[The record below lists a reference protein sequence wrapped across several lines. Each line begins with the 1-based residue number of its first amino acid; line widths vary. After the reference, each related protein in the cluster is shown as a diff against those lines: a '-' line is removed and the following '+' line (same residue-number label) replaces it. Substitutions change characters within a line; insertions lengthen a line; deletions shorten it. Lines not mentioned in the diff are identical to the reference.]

1 MSKKICICT
10 TLWSSINNWIVP
22 FLHEYNQRG
31 IEVTIVCNMDEAF
44 ENGLK
49 ERFPFVHTHRIN
61 FPRGMNALGSI
72 KSIWSLYKFLKQGK
86 FDLVQYSTPNASMYG
101 AVASKL
107 AKVPV
112 RLYCQWGM
120 VYVTMSG
127 LKRKVFETI
136 ERMVCKFSTHVQ
148 PDSYGNL
155 NFCREQG
162 LYDDKKSCV
171 IWNGSA
177 KGLDLTAFDISKKS
191 LCAGEIKAK
200 YNIPANVPVV
210 GFVGRLGRE
219 KGCHE
224 LLKAFQNVKKEFP
237 SARLLFVGPI
247 EKKETMDPE
256 MLDYFEN
263 CDDIIKTDRVSNVEK
278 YTSAMDVYVLPS
290 YREGFGMGV
299 VEASAMGVPV
309 VVTKYPGPSSAME
322 DGVTGYS
329 VPVGDVDLL
338 TGYILQFLR
347 DSKMAREF
355 GSQGRKWVE
364 ERFDQKIFIEKYME
378 NRMGLLEIIK
388 DFSIK

>member
-1 MSKKICICT
+1 MSKKVCICT

-22 FLHEYNQRG
+22 FLNEYNQRG
-31 IEVTIVCNMDEAF
+31 VEVTIVCNMDETF
-44 ENGLK
+44 ESSLK
-49 ERFPFVHTHRIN
+49 ERFPFVNTHRIN

-72 KSIWSLYKFLKQGK
+72 KSIWALYKFLKQEE

-101 AVASKL
+101 AIASRL
-107 AKVPV
+107 AHVPA

-120 VYVTMSG
+120 VYVTMGG

-136 ERMVCKFSTHVQ
+136 ERMVCRLSTHVQ

-162 LYDDKKSCV
+162 LYDDRKSCV

-177 KGLDLTAFDISKKS
+177 KGLDLTAFDITKKGIY
-191 LCAGEIKAK
+191 AEEIKAK
-200 YNIPANVPVV
+200 YNIPAGVPVV

-237 SARLLFVGPI
+237 SAKLLFVGPI

-256 MLDYFEN
+256 ILDYFEN
-263 CDDIIKTDRVSNVEK
+263 CNDVIKTDRVSNVEK

-309 VVTKYPGPSSAME
+309 IVTQYPGPSSAME
-322 DGVTGYS
+322 DGVTGYC
-329 VPVGDVDLL
+329 VPVKDVDLL
-338 TGYILQFLR
+338 TKHILDFLR
-347 DSKMAREF
+347 NPEDAERI
-355 GSQGRKWVE
+355 GRQGRKWVE
-364 ERFDQKIFIEKYME
+364 ERFDQKIFIEKYMA
-378 NRMGLLEIIK
+378 NRMDLLNYSGK
-388 DFSIK
+388 

>member
-1 MSKKICICT
+1 MSKKVCICT

-22 FLHEYNQRG
+22 FLNEYNQRG
-31 IEVTIVCNMDEAF
+31 VEVTIVCNMDEAF
-44 ENGLK
+44 ENSLK
-49 ERFPFVHTHRIN
+49 QRFPFVHTHRIN

-72 KSIWSLYKFLKQGK
+72 KSIWALYKFLKKGK

-101 AVASKL
+101 AIASRL
-107 AKVPV
+107 AGVPA

-120 VYVTMSG
+120 VYVTMGG

-136 ERMVCKFSTHVQ
+136 ERMVCRFSTHVQ

-177 KGLDLTAFDISKKS
+177 KGLDLTAFDISKKNIY
-191 LCAGEIKAK
+191 AEEIKAR
-200 YNIPANVPVV
+200 YNIPAGVPVV

-237 SARLLFVGPI
+237 SAKLLFVGPI

-256 MLDYFEN
+256 ILDYFEN
-263 CDDIIKTDRVSNVEK
+263 CDDVIKTDRVSNVEK

-309 VVTKYPGPSSAME
+309 VVTQYPGPSSAME
-322 DGVTGYS
+322 EGVSGYS
-329 VPVGDVDLL
+329 VPVKDVELL
-338 TGYILQFLR
+338 TKYILDFLR
-347 DSKMAREF
+347 NPEEVERIGK
-355 GSQGRKWVE
+355 QGRNWVE
-364 ERFDQKIFIEKYME
+364 ERFDQRIFIEKYME
-378 NRMGLLEIIK
+378 NRMQILHNC
-388 DFSIK
+388 DRR

>member
-1 MSKKICICT
+1 MSKQVCICT

-22 FLHEYNQRG
+22 FLNEYNQRG
-31 IEVTIVCNMDEAF
+31 VEVTIVCNMDEAF
-44 ENGLK
+44 ENNLK
-49 ERFPFVHTHRIN
+49 ERFPYVHTHRIN

-72 KSIWSLYKFLKQGK
+72 KSIWALYRFLKKGK

-101 AVASKL
+101 AIASRL
-107 AKVPV
+107 AGVPA

-120 VYVTMSG
+120 VYVTMGG
-127 LKRKVFETI
+127 LKRKVFESI
-136 ERMVCKFSTHVQ
+136 ERMVCRFSTHVQ

-177 KGLDLTAFDISKKS
+177 KGLDLTAFDISKKNIY
-191 LCAGEIKAK
+191 AEEIKAK
-200 YNIPANVPVV
+200 YNIPAGVPVV

-237 SARLLFVGPI
+237 SAKLLFVGPI

-256 MLDYFEN
+256 ILDYFEN
-263 CDDIIKTDRVSNVEK
+263 CGDVIKTDRVSNVEK

-309 VVTKYPGPSSAME
+309 VVTQYPGPSSAME
-322 DGVTGYS
+322 EGVSGYS
-329 VPVGDVDLL
+329 VPVKDVELL
-338 TGYILQFLR
+338 TKYILDFLR
-347 DSKMAREF
+347 NPEEAERIGK
-355 GSQGRKWVE
+355 QGRKWVE
-364 ERFDQKIFIEKYME
+364 ERFDQRIFIEKYME
-378 NRMGLLEIIK
+378 NRMYIINN
-388 DFSIK
+388 STRR

>member
-1 MSKKICICT
+1 MSKKVCICT

-22 FLHEYNQRG
+22 FLNEYHQRG
-31 IEVTIVCNMDEAF
+31 VEVTIVCNMDEAF
-44 ENGLK
+44 ENTLK
-49 ERFPFVHTHRIN
+49 ERYPFVHTHKIN

-72 KSIWSLYKFLKQGK
+72 KSIWALYKFLKRGK

-101 AVASKL
+101 AIASRL
-107 AKVPV
+107 AHVPA

-120 VYVTMSG
+120 VYVTMGG
-127 LKRKVFETI
+127 LKRKVFESI
-136 ERMVCKFSTHVQ
+136 ERMVCRFSTHVQ

-177 KGLDLTAFDISKKS
+177 KGLDLKAFDISKKK
-191 LCAGEIKAK
+191 LYAEEIKAK
-200 YNIPANVPVV
+200 YNIPADVPVV
-210 GFVGRLGRE
+210 GFVGRLGCE

-224 LLKAFQNVKKEFP
+224 LLRAFQNVKKEFP
-237 SARLLFVGPI
+237 SAKLLFVGPI

-256 MLDYFEN
+256 ILDYFET
-263 CDDIIKTDRVSNVEK
+263 CDDVIKTDRVSNVEK

-309 VVTKYPGPSSAME
+309 VVTQYPGPSSAME
-322 DGVTGYS
+322 EGVSGYS
-329 VPVGDVDLL
+329 VPVKDVDLL
-338 TGYILQFLR
+338 TKYILDFLR
-347 DSKMAREF
+347 NPEEAQRI
-355 GSQGRKWVE
+355 GRQGRKWVE
-364 ERFDQKIFIEKYME
+364 DRFDQKIFIEKYMQ
-378 NRMGLLEIIK
+378 NRMDLLGIK
-388 DFSIK
+388 

>member
-1 MSKKICICT
+1 MSKKVCICT

-22 FLHEYNQRG
+22 FLNEYNQRG
-31 IEVTIVCNMDEAF
+31 VEVTIVCNMDEAF
-44 ENGLK
+44 ENNLK

-72 KSIWSLYKFLKQGK
+72 KSIWALYKFLKKGK

-101 AVASKL
+101 AIASRL
-107 AKVPV
+107 AGVPA

-136 ERMVCKFSTHVQ
+136 ERMVCRFSTHVQ

-191 LCAGEIKAK
+191 IYAEEIKSK
-200 YNIPANVPVV
+200 YNIPADVPVV

-237 SARLLFVGPI
+237 SAKLLFVGPI
-247 EKKETMDPE
+247 EKIETMDPE
-256 MLDYFEN
+256 ILDYFEN
-263 CDDIIKTDRVSNVEK
+263 CDDVIKTDRVSNVEK

-309 VVTKYPGPSSAME
+309 VVTQYPGPSSAME
-322 DGVTGYS
+322 EGVSGYS
-329 VPVGDVDLL
+329 VPVKDVELLTKYILDLL
-338 TGYILQFLR
+338 RNPEQAERIGL
-347 DSKMAREF
+347 
-355 GSQGRKWVE
+355 QGRKWVE
-364 ERFDQKIFIEKYME
+364 ERFDQKIFIDKYME
-378 NRMGLLEIIK
+378 NRMELLGIMY
-388 DFSIK
+388 

>member
-1 MSKKICICT
+1 MSKKVCICT

-22 FLHEYNQRG
+22 FLNEYNQRG
-31 IEVTIVCNMDEAF
+31 VEVTIVCNMDEAF
-44 ENGLK
+44 ENNLK

-72 KSIWSLYKFLKQGK
+72 KSIWALYKFLKKGK

-101 AVASKL
+101 AIASRL
-107 AKVPV
+107 AGVPA

-120 VYVTMSG
+120 VYVTMGG
-127 LKRKVFETI
+127 LKRKVFESI
-136 ERMVCKFSTHVQ
+136 ERMVCRFSTHVQ

-177 KGLDLTAFDISKKS
+177 KGLDLTAFDISKKNIY
-191 LCAGEIKAK
+191 AEEIKAK
-200 YNIPANVPVV
+200 YNIPAGVPVV

-224 LLKAFQNVKKEFP
+224 LLKAFQNIKKEFP
-237 SARLLFVGPI
+237 SAKLLFVGPI

-256 MLDYFEN
+256 ILDYFEN
-263 CDDIIKTDRVSNVEK
+263 CDDVIKTDRVSNVEK

-309 VVTKYPGPSSAME
+309 VVTQYPGPSSAME
-322 DGVTGYS
+322 EGVSGYS
-329 VPVGDVDLL
+329 VPVKDVGLL
-338 TGYILQFLR
+338 TKYILDFLR
-347 DSKMAREF
+347 NPEEAERI
-355 GSQGRKWVE
+355 GRQGRQWVE
-364 ERFDQKIFIEKYME
+364 ERFDQRIFIEKYME
-378 NRMGLLEIIK
+378 NRMYIINN
-388 DFSIK
+388 STRR

>member
-22 FLHEYNQRG
+22 FLNEYHKRG
-31 IEVTIVCNMDEAF
+31 VDVTIVCNMGANF
-44 ENGLK
+44 EGQLK
-49 ERFPFVHTHRIN
+49 ERYPFIHTRRID
-61 FPRGMNALGSI
+61 FPRGMSVLGSL
-72 KSIWSLYKFLKQGK
+72 KSIWKLYAFLRKEK
-86 FDLVQYSTPNASMYG
+86 FDMIQYSTPNASMYG
-101 AVASKL
+101 AVAGKL

-120 VYVTMSG
+120 VYVTMQG
-127 LKRKVFETI
+127 IKRKIFETI
-136 ERMVCKFSTHVQ
+136 ERMVCRFSTHVQ

-155 NFCREQG
+155 MFCRENG

-177 KGLDLTAFDISKKS
+177 KGLDLCAYDITKKD
-191 LCAGEIKAK
+191 LYAKEIKLK
-200 YNIPANVPVV
+200 YNIPEGVPVV

-224 LLKAFQNVKKEFP
+224 LFKAFQNIKKEFP
-237 SARLLFVGPI
+237 TARLLFVGPI
-247 EKKETMDPE
+247 EKKETIEPE
-256 MLDYFEN
+256 MLHYFET
-263 CDDIIKTDRVSNVEK
+263 CDDIIKTDRVTNVEK

-338 TGYILQFLR
+338 TDYILNFLR
-347 DSKMAREF
+347 DSKKAKEI
-355 GSQGRKWVE
+355 GLQGRKWVE
-364 ERFDQKIFIEKYME
+364 ERFDRKVFIEKYME
-378 NRMGLLEIIK
+378 NRMNLLNK
-388 DFSIK
+388 K

>member
-1 MSKKICICT
+1 MSKKVCICT

-22 FLHEYNQRG
+22 FLNEYNQRG
-31 IEVTIVCNMDEAF
+31 VEVTIVCNMDEAF
-44 ENGLK
+44 ENNLK

-72 KSIWSLYKFLKQGK
+72 KSIWALYKFLKKGK

-101 AVASKL
+101 AIASRL
-107 AKVPV
+107 AGVPA

-120 VYVTMSG
+120 VYVTMGG
-127 LKRKVFETI
+127 LKRKVFESI
-136 ERMVCKFSTHVQ
+136 ERMVCRFSTHVQ

-162 LYDDKKSCV
+162 IYDDKKSCV

-191 LCAGEIKAK
+191 LYAEEIKAK
-200 YNIPANVPVV
+200 YNIPTDVPVV

-224 LLKAFQNVKKEFP
+224 LLKAFRNVKKEFP
-237 SARLLFVGPI
+237 SAKLLFVGPI

-256 MLDYFEN
+256 ILDYFEN
-263 CDDIIKTDRVSNVEK
+263 CDDVIKTDRVSNVEK

-309 VVTKYPGPSSAME
+309 VVTQYPGPSSAME
-322 DGVTGYS
+322 EGVSGYS
-329 VPVGDVDLL
+329 VPVKDVELL
-338 TGYILQFLR
+338 TKYILDFLR
-347 DSKMAREF
+347 NPEEAERIGK
-355 GSQGRKWVE
+355 QGRKWVE
-364 ERFDQKIFIEKYME
+364 ERFDQRIFIEKYME
-378 NRMGLLEIIK
+378 NRMYIINN
-388 DFSIK
+388 STRR

>member
-1 MSKKICICT
+1 MSKKVCICT

-22 FLHEYNQRG
+22 FLNEYNQRG
-31 IEVTIVCNMDEAF
+31 VEVTIVCNMDEAF
-44 ENGLK
+44 ENNLK

-72 KSIWSLYKFLKQGK
+72 KSIWALYKFLKRGK
-86 FDLVQYSTPNASMYG
+86 FDLIQYSTPNASMYG
-101 AVASKL
+101 AIASRL
-107 AKVPV
+107 AGVPA

-120 VYVTMSG
+120 VYVTMGG
-127 LKRKVFETI
+127 LKRKVFESI
-136 ERMVCKFSTHVQ
+136 ERMVCRFSTHVQ

-162 LYDDKKSCV
+162 LYDEKKSCV

-177 KGLDLTAFDISKKS
+177 KGLDLTAFDISKKNIY
-191 LCAGEIKAK
+191 AEEIKVK
-200 YNIPANVPVV
+200 YNIPAGVPVV

-237 SARLLFVGPI
+237 SAKLLFVGPI

-256 MLDYFEN
+256 ILDYFEN
-263 CDDIIKTDRVSNVEK
+263 CDDVIKTDRVSNVEK

-299 VEASAMGVPV
+299 VEASAIGVPV
-309 VVTKYPGPSSAME
+309 VVTQYPGPSSAME
-322 DGVTGYS
+322 EGVSGYS
-329 VPVGDVDLL
+329 VPVKDVELL
-338 TGYILQFLR
+338 TKYILDFLR
-347 DSKMAREF
+347 NPEEAERIGK
-355 GSQGRKWVE
+355 QGRKWVE
-364 ERFDQKIFIEKYME
+364 ERFDQRIFIEKYME
-378 NRMGLLEIIK
+378 NRMELLGIK
-388 DFSIK
+388 KDL

>member
-1 MSKKICICT
+1 MPKKICICT

-22 FLHEYNQRG
+22 FLNEYNQRG
-31 IEVTIVCNMDEAF
+31 VEVTIICNMDDAF
-44 ENGLK
+44 ENKLK
-49 ERFPFVHTHRIN
+49 EQFPFVHTHRIN
-61 FPRGMNALGSI
+61 FPRGMNVLGSI
-72 KSIWSLYKFLKQGK
+72 KSTLALYKFLKRGK

-101 AVASKL
+101 AIASRM
-107 AKVPV
+107 ARVPA

-136 ERMVCKFSTHVQ
+136 ERMVCRFSTHVQ

-191 LCAGEIKAK
+191 LYAEEIKAK
-200 YNIPANVPVV
+200 YNIPTDVPVV

-237 SARLLFVGPI
+237 SAKLLFVGPI
-247 EKKETMDPE
+247 EKKETMDSE
-256 MLDYFEN
+256 ILDYFEN
-263 CDDIIKTDRVSNVEK
+263 CDDVIKTDRVSNVEK

-309 VVTKYPGPSSAME
+309 VVTQYPGPSSAME
-322 DGVTGYS
+322 EGVSGYS
-329 VPVGDVDLL
+329 VPVKDVELL
-338 TGYILQFLR
+338 TKYILDFLR
-347 DSKMAREF
+347 NPEEAERIGK
-355 GSQGRKWVE
+355 QGRKWVE
-364 ERFDQKIFIEKYME
+364 ERFDQRIFIEKYME
-378 NRMGLLEIIK
+378 NRMYIINN
-388 DFSIK
+388 STRR